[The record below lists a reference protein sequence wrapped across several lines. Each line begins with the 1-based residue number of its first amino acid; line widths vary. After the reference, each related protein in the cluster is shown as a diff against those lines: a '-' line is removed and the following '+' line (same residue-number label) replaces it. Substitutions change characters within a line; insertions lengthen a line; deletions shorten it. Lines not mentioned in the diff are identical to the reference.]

1 MPLDENDKRWFEQ
14 LLDRKFE
21 ELKTQLVGA
30 QRAQEWR
37 KLLANGNIP
46 AALANLDL
54 LVEELTERVRKL
66 ES

>member
-14 LLDRKFE
+14 LLDSKIE
-21 ELKTQLVGA
+21 ELKAQLVGA
-30 QRAQEWR
+30 QRAQERR
-37 KLLANGNIP
+37 KVLANGNIP
-46 AALANLDL
+46 AGLATLDL